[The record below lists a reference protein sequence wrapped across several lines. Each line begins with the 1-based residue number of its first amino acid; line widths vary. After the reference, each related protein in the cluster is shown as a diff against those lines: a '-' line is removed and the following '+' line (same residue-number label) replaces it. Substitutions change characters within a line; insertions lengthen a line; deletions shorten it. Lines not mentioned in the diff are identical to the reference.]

1 MCVMNNIKLA
11 IITLSSLI
19 SLYLIHIYGISKHLY
34 VGIWYYDLIAH
45 FLGGICLALSALYI
59 LKNPKY
65 IILITFIL
73 GVMWEIYEWY
83 FNLTGHP
90 FGSYEYNF
98 DTIKDLIIDTIGAV
112 FVWYIVSRNKIR
124 K

>member
-1 MCVMNNIKLA
+1 MTLIDCVSIPRFGLFLEDEEVFSDPILEKGEM
-11 IITLSSLI
+11 
-19 SLYLIHIYGISKHLY
+19 
-34 VGIWYYDLIAH
+34 GIWYYDLIAH

-98 DTIKDLIIDTIGAV
+98 DTIKDLIVDTIGAA